1 LGLATE
7 LLLRAQGCTMS
18 KYKYIRET
26 LATTPDAGYWDRRI
40 REGWKLSAIE
50 WKRESEASA
59 ARAEEEY
66 QVPYGM
72 RIAGDCLR
80 LEEDPAE
87 RQVLLVMLEAIV
99 QDHRLSQVADV
110 LNERGFHTR
119 QGRKWG
125 PGAVFDL
132 LPRLI
137 EAGPGLLS
145 SSEWADRRRQL
156 MAFL

>member
-1 LGLATE
+1 
-7 LLLRAQGCTMS
+7 MP
-18 KYKYIRET
+18 KYEYIRET
-26 LATTPDAGYWDRRI
+26 PATTPEAAYWDRRI

-50 WKRESEASA
+50 WKRESEASSA
-59 ARAEEEY
+59 KAEDEF
-66 QVPYGM
+66 QVPYGL
-72 RIAGDCLR
+72 RISGDCLR

-119 QGRKWG
+119 VGRKWT
-125 PGAVFDL
+125 PAAVFDL

-137 EAGPGLLS
+137 EAGPGLLNS
-145 SSEWADRRRQL
+145 TEWAERRRRL
-156 MAFL
+156 MALL